1 MMDQH
6 GADGKG
12 ADRYEFNNPT
22 EFHKNFVDLIDSD
35 VEEDN
40 HAWERDLERTWENV
54 PESRKGELKARQISI
69 DREKRKRMKIS
80 RLENVEKGMVRYLT
94 IILDF
99 SKAMNSRD
107 LKPTRKLATEKVI
120 SKFIKEYFNQNP
132 ISQLGLVIGYDRIA
146 HKITE
151 LSGNPTQQL
160 LNLKRVTKGYL
171 HSGGEFS
178 LQNTLESAIAS
189 LRHIPPY
196 GSREILVVMGSLST
210 CDPGNI
216 FETFKTLQEHKIR
229 VSVIG
234 LAAQMHVCKK
244 LTECTK
250 GRYDVVRKSSQ
261 TSSDNCYEDCVL
273 AHVKPFGIEI
283 SSTNQQ
289 GAGTGRKIR
298 KWIRMGF
305 PRKKTTN
312 YPTLCSCHDEFSYTG
327 YFCPKC
333 KSKSCELPTTCHICG
348 RTLVSSQHLAR
359 CYHHLFPVNE
369 FVEINKTPP
378 PRPSLPQ
385 SAVATGKIKGKIDE
399 GGADGNG
406 VAADK
411 RSVNNSISL
420 NKKEGKKVQGE
431 EEENNELLHHFWEG
445 DCFGCQRKLNT
456 FERVV
461 VRCPKCNERFCVD
474 CDIYIHESLH
484 NCPGCLSMTM

>member
-1 MMDQH
+1 MGERPREPQRRAEGEADQH
-6 GADGKG
+6 
-12 ADRYEFNNPT
+12 R
-22 EFHKNFVDLIDSD
+22 SR
-35 VEEDN
+35 EE
-40 HAWERDLERTWENV
+40 EE
-54 PESRKGELKARQISI
+54 
-69 DREKRKRMKIS
+69 IS

-132 ISQLGLVIGYDRIA
+132 ISQLGLVIGCDRIA

-178 LQNTLESAIAS
+178 LQNTLECAIAS

-289 GAGTGRKIR
+289 
-298 KWIRMGF
+298 
-305 PRKKTTN
+305 
-312 YPTLCSCHDEFSYTG
+312 CHDEFSYTG